1 MTRDA
6 KGDDFLKVEKHHS
19 GARDAPVKQHDEVT
33 RRKEISPAPS
43 SVYCRQTTMS
53 NVPRSTKVDIEPF

>member
-6 KGDDFLKVEKHHS
+6 KGDYFLKVEKHHS

-33 RRKEISPAPS
+33 RRKEILPAPS
-43 SVYCRQTTMS
+43 SVYCDGYS
-53 NVPRSTKVDIEPF
+53 SPC